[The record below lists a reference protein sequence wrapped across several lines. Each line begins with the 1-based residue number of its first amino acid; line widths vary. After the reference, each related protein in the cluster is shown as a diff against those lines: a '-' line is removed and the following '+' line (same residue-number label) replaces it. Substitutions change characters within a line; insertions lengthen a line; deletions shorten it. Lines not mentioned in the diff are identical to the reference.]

1 MAEKQA
7 TNGKSSDP
15 ADSFRQLRD
24 NYLDAWAKSM
34 IDVVNTDAYAK
45 ATGALLDTC
54 LGVSSPFRET
64 MEKAMLQTLA
74 QLSMPSR
81 ADIVSLAERLT
92 NLELKIDDMDAKLDR
107 IEKVFAPPARPA
119 RRPAAARRVTRKGA
133 K

>member
-7 TNGKSSDP
+7 TNGQSTDP

-34 IDVVNTDAYAK
+34 VEVVNTDAYAK
-45 ATGALLDTC
+45 ATGALLDTY
-54 LGVSSPFRET
+54 LSVSSPFRET
-64 MEKAMLQTLA
+64 MEKALVQTLA

-81 ADIVSLAERLT
+81 ADVVSLAERLT
-92 NLELKIDDMDAKLDR
+92 NLELKIDDIDAKLDQL
-107 IEKVFAPPARPA
+107 VGPARPSRRTRRPA
-119 RRPAAARRVTRKGA
+119 RRGARKGA